1 MPKIFSPVGVAPAAA
16 VCPYCGASIDRSPNP
31 NLEDLPAAGDL
42 MLCIRC
48 AGVLVFDDLMRPQAT
63 SADELEAI
71 YERAPEM
78 REEVDK
84 AQDVV
89 HVVNAI
95 RHTIKMKRR
104 KAKDVPDA

>member
-1 MPKIFSPVGVAPAAA
+1 
-16 VCPYCGASIDRSPNP
+16 
-31 NLEDLPAAGDL
+31 

-78 REEVDK
+78 REDVEK

-89 HVVNAI
+89 QVINAI
-95 RHTIKMKRR
+95 RHAIKMKRR

>member
-1 MPKIFSPVGVAPAAA
+1 M
-16 VCPYCGASIDRSPNP
+16 
-31 NLEDLPAAGDL
+31 
-42 MLCIRC
+42 
-48 AGVLVFDDLMRPQAT
+48 MRPQAT
-63 SADELEAI
+63 SADELGAI

>member
-1 MPKIFSPVGVAPAAA
+1 
-16 VCPYCGASIDRSPNP
+16 
-31 NLEDLPAAGDL
+31 

-48 AGVLVFDDLMRPQAT
+48 AGVLVYDDLMRPQAT

-71 YERAPEM
+71 YERAPEI

-104 KAKDVPDA
+104 KAKDVPDALARRFSGSICVLLASAKV